1 MAVISTV
8 IFDLDGLLADTEPLH
23 CAAWRRTLA
32 DIGVDLSEAEF
43 CDHWIRAGLEIS
55 DFVRRRELEHDPEVL
70 RSAKLALYT
79 HMLGSSLRPMPG
91 AVELVTALHGRK
103 RLALASSSFAT
114 SVNLILERLDV
125 AHYFET
131 VATHETVARLKPH
144 PDVFLHVAERLGV
157 PPSACVVLE
166 DAEKGVLAARAA
178 GMKVVAVPTVH
189 TRDND
194 FSKATL
200 VVPSLAHVSAELLD
214 SLG

>member
-1 MAVISTV
+1 MISTV

-23 CAAWRRTLA
+23 CDAWRTTLA

-43 CDHWIRAGLEIS
+43 CDHWIRAGLEIA
-55 DFVRRRELEHDPEVL
+55 DFVRHRKLEHDPDVL

-79 HMLGSSLRPMPG
+79 HLLQSSLRPMPG
-91 AVELVTALHGRK
+91 AVALIAALHGRK
-103 RLALASSSFAT
+103 RLALASSSFAA

-125 AHYFET
+125 ARFFEA

-157 PPSACVVLE
+157 PPETCLVLE
-166 DAEKGVLAARAA
+166 DAEKGVLAAHAA
-178 GMKVVAVPTVH
+178 GMKVIAVPTVH

-200 VVPSLAHVSAELLD
+200 VVPSLERVSPDLVD
-214 SLG
+214 SLD